1 MSEVSI
7 ICIPLTLRAVR
18 FSLFLALLLF
28 EGQHAVVHHGTG
40 ELVDQLLLLASEA
53 QDVNSLLMS
62 TSRDNSIS

>member
-7 ICIPLTLRAVR
+7 IFIPLTLRAIR

-28 EGQHAVVHHGTG
+28 EGQHPMMHHCTG
-40 ELVDQLLLLASEA
+40 ELVDVLFLFSIEA
-53 QDVNSLLMS
+53 QDVNSILMS